1 MASPRDTRDGTS
13 MVTQPSR
20 QGVYSA
26 VAGAIFGESPEPTA
40 ESRSQKRHRALG
52 PPLSALGCATMITL
66 TKLNGTPFVMNAE
79 KIRTVEKTPDTLICC
94 DNGERLMVKE
104 EMSEV
109 LRRAIEYAR
118 IIRKPITD

>member
-1 MASPRDTRDGTS
+1 
-13 MVTQPSR
+13 
-20 QGVYSA
+20 
-26 VAGAIFGESPEPTA
+26 
-40 ESRSQKRHRALG
+40 
-52 PPLSALGCATMITL
+52 MITL

-94 DNGERLMVKE
+94 DDGERMMVKE

-118 IIRKPITD
+118 LIRKSVTE